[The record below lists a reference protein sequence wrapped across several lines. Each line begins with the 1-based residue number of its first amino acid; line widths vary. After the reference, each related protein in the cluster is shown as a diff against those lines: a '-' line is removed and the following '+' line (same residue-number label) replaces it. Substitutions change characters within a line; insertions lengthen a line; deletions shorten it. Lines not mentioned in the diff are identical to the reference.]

1 MLYTRK
7 ELFERYDSTYKLNKA
22 LKSKEIFKIQKGIY
36 SDEEYVNPLAV
47 ISKKYPNFIFTMD
60 SAFYYWDLTDVIP
73 DKFCLATKQTSIRI
87 DEEDIKQY
95 FIDDELFEVGKTN
108 LNVEN
113 VEINIYNK
121 ERMLVELIRKK
132 NQIPFDY
139 YKEIITNF
147 RKIANTLDSF
157 KITEYIS
164 YYRKEETL
172 YDRLQ
177 SEVY

>member
-7 ELFERYDSTYKLNKA
+7 ELFESYDSAYKLNKA
-22 LKSKEIFKIQKGIY
+22 LKNKEIFKIQKGIY

-87 DEEDIKQY
+87 DEKDIKQY

-108 LNVEN
+108 LKVEN
-113 VEINIYNK
+113 VKINIYNK

>member
-7 ELFERYDSTYKLNKA
+7 ELFESYDSTYKLNKA
-22 LKSKEIFKIQKGIY
+22 LKNKEIFKIQKGIY